1 MARSIPIGTVVRGGG
16 ETARAL
22 AELLPRGFETFQL
35 AFPKTA
41 PVPDL
46 ERLAEEVQSVL
57 QHSPSRISALG
68 VYGNPLRDD
77 EYGEASRDGLRRA
90 IQAARGF
97 GTDVVGCFTGRIPGA
112 PIPDCMP
119 RFREVFAP
127 LADLAGECG
136 VRLAF
141 EKCLQGGDWQRG
153 DFNMAHHPAAWE
165 LIFDAVPGSNVG
177 LEWEP
182 CHQMCQLIDPLP
194 QLSAWLPR
202 IFHIHAK
209 DAQVDRSLL
218 AKAGIC
224 GPERWAWHRLPGFG
238 DADWTDLFRILA
250 AAGYHGAVDIEGFH
264 DPVYRG
270 DREIEGQLLSL
281 AHLRKCRDAAAD

>member
-1 MARSIPIGTVVRGGG
+1 MARGIPIGTVVRGGADS
-16 ETARAL
+16 ARAIR
-22 AELLPRGFETFQL
+22 ELLPHEFETFQL

-41 PVPDL
+41 TVPDL
-46 ERLAEEVQSVL
+46 VRLADEVQSLL
-57 QHSPSRISALG
+57 QGGHARISALG
-68 VYGNPLRDD
+68 VYGNPLRED
-77 EYGEASRDGLRRA
+77 EFGESSRDGLRRA
-90 IQAARGF
+90 IRAARSF
-97 GTDVVGCFTGRIPGA
+97 GTDIVGCFTGRIPGA

-119 RFREVFAP
+119 RFREIFAP
-127 LADLAGECG
+127 LAHLAGECG

-141 EKCLQGGDWQRG
+141 ENCLQGGDWQRG

-165 LIFDAVPGSNVG
+165 LIFDAVPGSHVG

-182 CHQMCQLIDPLP
+182 CHQMCQLIDPMP
-194 QLSAWLPR
+194 QLRAWLPH

-209 DAQVDRSLL
+209 DAQLDRSLL

-224 GPERWAWHRLPGFG
+224 GPERWVWHRLPGFG
-238 DADWTDLFRILA
+238 DSDWTEIFRVLA
-250 AAGYHGAVDIEGFH
+250 GAGFKGAVDIEGFH

-281 AHLRKCRDAAAD
+281 AHLRKCRDAASA